1 MEGIIALIFKNS
13 NYSEKP
19 STNFQKYVMD
29 SNKLFNHEATLHKQF
44 VKDTNIDLVKEF
56 EQTKLNNPVTDI
68 VDSYYI
74 AKYGYES

>member
-1 MEGIIALIFKNS
+1 MYEQFK
-13 NYSEKP
+13 
-19 STNFQKYVMD
+19 
-29 SNKLFNHEATLHKQF
+29 
-44 VKDTNIDLVKEF
+44 KDTGVDLVKEF